1 MLLLQAAGVPATMVN
16 RQTLMHGDP
25 QLQARGFFERIEHP
39 EAGTHLYPGPLAR
52 FSEQPLS
59 PVRGPAPTL
68 GQHNH
73 ELLCGLIGV
82 SEAEY
87 QRLEA
92 DGIIGTVYTE
102 DAT

>member
-1 MLLLQAAGVPATMVN
+1 MPHEAGKPESGWRAPEARRRPNRFRGARHAALHWMRDRICRPRTGEGAAGTPA
-16 RQTLMHGDP
+16 
-25 QLQARGFFERIEHP
+25 
-39 EAGTHLYPGPLAR
+39 
-52 FSEQPLS
+52 
-59 PVRGPAPTL
+59 RGPAPTL

-73 ELLCGLIGV
+73 ELLCDLIGL

-87 QRLEA
+87 RSLEA

>member
-1 MLLLQAAGVPATMVN
+1 M
-16 RQTLMHGDP
+16 
-25 QLQARGFFERIEHP
+25 
-39 EAGTHLYPGPLAR
+39 
-52 FSEQPLS
+52 
-59 PVRGPAPTL
+59 RGPAPTL

-73 ELLCGLIGV
+73 ELLCDLIGV

-92 DGIIGTVYTE
+92 DGIIGTAYAE

>member
-1 MLLLQAAGVPATMVN
+1 M
-16 RQTLMHGDP
+16 
-25 QLQARGFFERIEHP
+25 
-39 EAGTHLYPGPLAR
+39 
-52 FSEQPLS
+52 
-59 PVRGPAPTL
+59 RGPAPTP

-73 ELLCGLIGV
+73 ELLCDLIGV

-102 DAT
+102 NAT